1 MTAASASVSDGAG
14 GVGER
19 RETVSASASGKRG
32 KRNFACKRG
41 VVGGGK
47 LIEVKPFAVSS
58 AVGGGVM
65 ASMLQAFREVRR
77 RKDPTPLDH
86 SPILKS
92 IPRFFSCA
100 LLAFQGLL
108 AFTTGGIAGAA
119 GSYIILKSVWT
130 CAQSHHDAA
139 NECITELRSLRG
151 ANDLAPPHKV
161 RLLAPFVDL
170 SLLV

>member
-1 MTAASASVSDGAG
+1 
-14 GVGER
+14 
-19 RETVSASASGKRG
+19 
-32 KRNFACKRG
+32 
-41 VVGGGK
+41 
-47 LIEVKPFAVSS
+47 
-58 AVGGGVM
+58 M

-77 RKDPTPLDH
+77 RKDPTLLYH

-92 IPRFFSCA
+92 IPRFFPCA

-161 RLLAPFVDL
+161 RISAPFVDI
-170 SLLV
+170 SLFV